1 MKINKIFEQLK
12 IGFNLN
18 LKNSCTIIQQ
28 LHSKV
33 TTRKKINK
41 NTNSLEYF
49 HLTSD
54 KEQQP
59 VNLLIPRNKTKFVGS
74 DGQDIDRYKRGRDI
88 RRHTSASQSSLVI
101 YRIIILGFRFHH
113 PIRGNLPGW
122 YDDYFIRRIFLVTL
136 SAEGGKGP
144 KYLL

>member
-54 KEQQP
+54 KKQQP

-74 DGQDIDRYKRGRDI
+74 DGQDIDRYKRGRDYT
-88 RRHTSASQSSLVI
+88 TSHQCIAVIACNLSNNYLRVSLSPPNK
-101 YRIIILGFRFHH
+101 R
-113 PIRGNLPGW
+113 
-122 YDDYFIRRIFLVTL
+122 
-136 SAEGGKGP
+136 
-144 KYLL
+144 